1 MISNVASAHRTPW
14 LALALLIVCSGPA
27 ISQDAQGSAPQATP
41 TPLIQVEEDP
51 TKPVFFSLRNEYRNL
66 SNGAWANTFI
76 FRIDQLK
83 FRNFQNK
90 GGAKGFIFR
99 FDIPLNV
106 VHVGSTTQSGL
117 GDFYMQA
124 LYMPRVRRKQAIAIG
139 TGAVLPTATDRLLGK
154 GKFIIAPTLIP
165 LFYFSNRKRL
175 LVLRTQNYFS
185 IAGKSDRPDVNYLLF
200 NPIFVHRIKGKWWM
214 TEDNEFKWDWNSK
227 LASVV
232 SGVQI
237 GRMIRGKLG
246 IWVKPEV
253 AWGPGRSSNFNL
265 KFTVFR
271 VR

>member
-1 MISNVASAHRTPW
+1 MSVIARARRAML
-14 LALALLIVCSGPA
+14 LALALLIVCSAPA
-27 ISQDAQGSAPQATP
+27 IGQDSQDSAPQATP
-41 TPLIQVEEDP
+41 TPLIRIEEDP

-66 SNGAWANTFI
+66 SSGAWANTVI

-90 GGAKGFIFR
+90 GGAKGLIFR
-99 FDIPLNV
+99 LDVPLNI
-106 VHVGSTTQSGL
+106 VHVGSSTQSGL
-117 GDFYMQA
+117 GDVYMQA
-124 LYMPRVRRKQAIAIG
+124 LYLPRARRKQVVAIG
-139 TGAVLPTATDRLLGK
+139 AGAVLPTATDRLLGK

-165 LFYFSNRKRL
+165 LFYFSQRKRL
-175 LVLRTQNYFS
+175 LVLRAQNFIS

-214 TEDNEFKWDWNSK
+214 TEDNEFKWDWNSR

-232 SGVQI
+232 SGIQV
-237 GRMIRGKLG
+237 GRMIQGKLG